1 MTATATSKSPSEI
14 LLLGHAASRR
24 ARLLQQACARRGL
37 GVDVL
42 GWNDFIAAPGR
53 LAQQLR
59 TQPYRW
65 LKIDSP
71 GEDAD
76 CALGLRRLG
85 WQAGGAAGAPPE
97 PLLHGEQ
104 ATQPQ
109 WYAGLNVLLDE
120 VDATLRAGAAPPRL
134 LNGTAGIRRMVDKF
148 HCQQVLSKHT
158 IVPRQLGLVQSL
170 QQFEA
175 DWPARDWPRVFIK
188 PRYGSSAAGVIALQ
202 RHGDGRLSAISPA
215 RLDAGGRLFNHLRLR
230 RYTARTEIGALVDA
244 VASQGAYAECWV
256 HKPRAPA
263 PHQGHYDLRV
273 VAHEGRA
280 RQRIARLASSP
291 LTNLHLGNARALP
304 DWLDSETTA
313 ALEQHVA
320 AAAAAFADCHS
331 IGFDLI
337 AGRRG
342 IHVLEA
348 NCFGD
353 LLPGLSHAGQ
363 ETYDD
368 QAELMRRD
376 VH

>member
-42 GWNDFIAAPGR
+42 GWNDFIAAPER
-53 LAQQLR
+53 LAQQLHR
-59 TQPYRW
+59 QAYRW
-65 LKIDSP
+65 IKIDST

-76 CALGLRRLG
+76 CALALRRLG
-85 WQAGGAAGAPPE
+85 WQAGGAAGAPPQ

-104 ATQPQ
+104 AAQPQ
-109 WYAGLNVLLDE
+109 WYAGLNVVLE
-120 VDATLRAGAAPPRL
+120 QVDAALRDTPAPPQL

-148 HCQQVLSKHT
+148 QCQQILQTHT
-158 IVPRQLGLVQSL
+158 DVPRQLGLVQSL

-175 DWPARDWPRVFIK
+175 EWPARDWPRVFIK

-202 RHGDGRLSAISPA
+202 RHRDGRLSAMSPA
-215 RLDAGGRLFNHLRLR
+215 RLDARGRLFNHLRVR
-230 RYTARTEIGALVDA
+230 RYTARTEITALVDA
-244 VASQGAYAECWV
+244 VAAQGAYAECWV

-273 VAHEGRA
+273 VAHAGRA
-280 RQRIARLASSP
+280 HQRIARLARTP
-291 LTNLHLGNARALP
+291 LTNLHLGNARAAP
-304 DWLDSETTA
+304 EWLDVETTA
-313 ALEQHVA
+313 ALENHIA
-320 AAAAAFADCHS
+320 AAAAAFADCRS

-337 AGRRG
+337 AGRG
-342 IHVLEA
+342 GVHVLEA

-353 LLPGLSHAGQ
+353 LLPGLTHAGQ

>member
-24 ARLLQQACARRGL
+24 TRLLQQACARRGL

-42 GWNDFIAAPGR
+42 GWNDFITAPQR

-59 TQPYRW
+59 AQPYRW

-76 CALGLRRLG
+76 CALALRRLG
-85 WQAGGAAGAPPE
+85 WQAGGADGAPPQ

-104 ATQPQ
+104 AAQPQ
-109 WYAGLNVLLDE
+109 WYAGLSAMLDQ
-120 VDATLRAGAAPPRL
+120 VDAALRTVAAPPQL
-134 LNGTAGIRRMVDKF
+134 LNGTAGIRSMVDKF
-148 HCQQVLSKHT
+148 QCQQMLAAHAT
-158 IVPRQLGLVQSL
+158 VPRQLGLVQSL

-175 DWPARDWPRVFIK
+175 DWPARDWPHVFIK

-202 RHGDGRLSAISPA
+202 RHGDGRLSATSPA
-215 RLDAGGRLFNHLRLR
+215 RLDAQGRLFNHLRPR
-230 RYTARTEIGALVDA
+230 RYTARAEVGALVDT
-244 VASQGAYAECWV
+244 VARQGAYAECWV

-273 VAHEGRA
+273 VAHAGRA
-280 RQRIARLASSP
+280 RQRIARLANSP
-291 LTNLHLGNARALP
+291 MTNLHLGNARALP
-304 DWLDSETTA
+304 DWLDSATTS
-313 ALEQHVA
+313 ALEQQVA
-320 AAAAAFADCHS
+320 AAAAAFADCRS

-353 LLPGLSHAGQ
+353 LLPGLSYAGQ

-368 QAELMRRD
+368 QAELMCRD
-376 VH
+376 AH